1 MKLITLARRALSVLA
16 IHSTLFQAAAAMDF
30 EIRNE
35 AEFKKLFPANA
46 TVTKLADGFG
56 FTEGPVW
63 IPRDGGSLFSA
74 TSPIIN

>member
-1 MKLITLARRALSVLA
+1 MKPMTLVRLALSILA
-16 IHSTLFQAAAAMDF
+16 IHSTLSQAAALDF
-30 EIRNE
+30 EVRNE

-63 IPRDGGSLFSA
+63 IPRDGGYLVFSDI
-74 TSPIIN
+74 PIN